1 MSLVM
6 IAPKRRTPR
15 LAANRPTPTVWS
27 AAPRGSSESA
37 MDTETAISLACHLA
51 RCFDEASNWDDLID
65 ELARRGFSLR
75 FEGPRLVLI
84 NRATGASL
92 CTCASLGRSFATLT
106 ARLGK
111 PRVQADTAELVT
123 YPLRAAE

>member
-37 MDTETAISLACHLA
+37 MDTDFVEKLFLD
-51 RCFDEASNWDDLID
+51 R
-65 ELARRGFSLR
+65 
-75 FEGPRLVLI
+75 
-84 NRATGASL
+84 GAS
-92 CTCASLGRSFATLT
+92 G
-106 ARLGK
+106 
-111 PRVQADTAELVT
+111 
-123 YPLRAAE
+123 